1 MIALFSLLTIITL
14 SIVVIRIGAIAL
26 ELTGLP
32 SEVAAFQAQ
41 SAFSGTGYT
50 TSEAE
55 SVVNHPVRRKI
66 VRVLILL
73 GSAGLTSTI
82 ATFILTFI
90 GESNQSITF
99 RFCFLSIGIFIIYLL
114 SRSQS
119 LYRAM
124 KMLILKMLKR
134 YTSLHVIDYQEV
146 FGLSKGYTI
155 SKFKV
160 KKNSWMDNKTLEEL
174 KLNSEGI
181 LIFSIQRKIKNEDKF
196 IGVPTSSTIIKAGD
210 ILTCYGQAEAIKGLS
225 TRQKGQ
231 QGDKEHEAQ
240 IKEEK
245 VLAEVRERQGG
256 YS

>member
-14 SIVVIRIGAIAL
+14 SIIVIRIGAIAL

-32 SEVAAFQAQ
+32 SEIAAFQAQ

-50 TSEAE
+50 TSESE
-55 SVVNHPVRRKI
+55 SIVNHPVRRRI
-66 VRVLILL
+66 VRILIMF

-90 GESNQSITF
+90 GESNQSITL
-99 RFCFLSIGIFIIYLL
+99 RFCFLSLGVLIIYIL

-119 LYRAM
+119 LYQTM
-124 KMLILKMLKR
+124 KVLILKMLKR
-134 YTSLHVIDYQEV
+134 HTSLHIIDYQEV

-155 SKFKV
+155 ARFKV
-160 KKNSWMDNKTLEEL
+160 KKNSWMKNKTLKEL
-174 KLNSEGI
+174 KLSSEGI
-181 LIFSIQRKIKNEDKF
+181 LIFSIQRRIKDEDKF
-196 IGVPTSSTIIKAGD
+196 IGVPISSTITKAGD
-210 ILTCYGQAEAIKGLS
+210 ILTCYGQAEAIKRLS

-231 QGDKEHEAQ
+231 QGDKEHYKQ
-240 IKEEK
+240 VKEEK
-245 VLAEVRERQGG
+245 TLAEVREIQGG